1 MGTWFS
7 QNMNWRPIGFTKLTV
22 FLRYLQYHGVSTAE
36 TRQKVEVR
44 YCHRTRETPSAG
56 IVCMLCIHI
65 RRSPP
70 RHVGSV
76 PCMALAA

>member
-7 QNMNWRPIGFTKLTV
+7 QNMNWRLIGFTKLTV

-56 IVCMLCIHI
+56 IAMFGGYRDIGGMNAYENGNWKL
-65 RRSPP
+65 
-70 RHVGSV
+70 
-76 PCMALAA
+76 

>member
-1 MGTWFS
+1 
-7 QNMNWRPIGFTKLTV
+7 MNWRPIGFTKLTV

-56 IVCMLCIHI
+56 IVEVEAWGLQV
-65 RRSPP
+65 RRILFLFSLNVFNT
-70 RHVGSV
+70 R
-76 PCMALAA
+76 M